1 MYAARTARSPAAA
14 GSASGAEV
22 AFAATVGHDAHMTG
36 QVLDARRALL
46 AVGGFI
52 GGVLLTKA
60 FGLVGFIALLVLFVV
75 GIPLLAVLSAKRAA
89 RPSKKL

>member
-1 MYAARTARSPAAA
+1 
-14 GSASGAEV
+14 
-22 AFAATVGHDAHMTG
+22 MTG

-46 AVGGFI
+46 ALGGFVV
-52 GGVLLTKA
+52 GVLLTRA

-75 GIPLLAVLSAKRAA
+75 GIPLFAMLSVRRST